1 MIYTFGACVLD
12 TQLHVLSRAAQ
23 PVKLRPKAFEV
34 LVYLLEHADRIVT
47 KHELCEQV
55 WPNQFISEATLGSTV
70 RAVRQAIGDT
80 GEAQHLIQTVHGYG
94 YRCLVPV
101 TVRME
106 PRAAPVPAAEGSG
119 VLTPPLLVSE
129 AEAAGPLPMQTLPP
143 SVPHPVHS
151 PGERKVVT
159 VLCCAPVLPT
169 ADRAAD
175 DLDALY
181 SLMQAFYACVQDT
194 VQQYGG
200 TLQPPMGDRALA
212 VFGAP
217 LAQEDHVMRAGLAAL
232 ALLQRLDE
240 EPCPAGMSMDMRL
253 AVRIGVHTGR
263 MVVGGLGEAPA
274 RLTALVGDVTAQAV
288 ALQEHAAPGTILCSA
303 ATARLLQG
311 RLHCTAVGPVL
322 LQGQASLAH
331 PYTLHRG
338 SRHRTP
344 SGLPLGRV
352 LSPFVGR
359 ERVMATLLALLAQ
372 AEAGRGQV
380 VGVVGEAGMGK
391 SRLVAEFCHS
401 LEGRRLTV
409 LLGGCRSYGGTTPYL
424 PVLELLRH
432 FCGLTETD
440 SPEVSLAKVHH
451 QLQAIGLA
459 SEEWA
464 PVLLYFLGLQEDATP
479 LTALDPEARKARIV
493 TLLTQLWLQASRQQP
508 LLLVL
513 EDLHW
518 SDPSSEEWLGA
529 LVERM
534 VGAPLLV
541 LGTYRPG
548 YRPGWLDKSYVTQ
561 VTLASLPDT
570 ASLRIVQE
578 VLPPAARTA
587 PLVPRL
593 LATAEGNPF
602 FLEELARTVV
612 EQGAESV
619 VSSVPETIQAV
630 LLARLDR
637 LPATAKSLLQAAA
650 VIGKDVAVS
659 LLQSITERSEE
670 SLQQDLVH
678 LQAAEFLYET
688 SLVPEPHYTF
698 KHVLTQEVTYQ
709 SLLRWTC
716 QQYHARIAQV
726 LEAQFPTV
734 ALAQPELLAQHY
746 TEAGLSEQAIPYWQQ
761 AGQQAS
767 DRSAHLEA
775 ISHFTAGIELLK
787 ILPETPEHTQQ
798 ALTLWIALAAALLR
812 TKGQAASEVEHAYT
826 QAYTLCQQ
834 VGETRQLAQVLSGL
848 RQFYVARVQLHTA
861 REISATLLRLVER
874 THDPALSAIAHYDLG
889 VTSFCLGA
897 LPEARQHLEEGIAC
911 YMPAQSRASVFRIG
925 NDPGVGCRLF
935 AAMTLWLLGYPEQA
949 LARIHDALA
958 LAHELSHPFSLAQAR
973 CWAAYVY
980 QFRGDVPAAY
990 EQADAAVTFSTEQG
1004 FTQWAILGT
1013 IFRGWALAMQGQG
1026 EEGLAQVRQGITAW
1040 HATRAAV
1047 QVPYLC
1053 TLLAKICDHLGHP
1066 EDGLQALAEAATL
1079 VEQQEERWWEAEI
1092 YRLRGVLLLRQT
1104 GTSQAEAETWLLR
1117 ALDVARRQQAKSLE
1131 LRAAM
1136 SLARLWQRQD
1146 KRGEARE
1153 LLAPI
1158 YDWFTEGF
1166 DTADLLEAKG
1176 LLADLSRGE

>member
-1 MIYTFGACVLD
+1 M
-12 TQLHVLSRAAQ
+12 
-23 PVKLRPKAFEV
+23 
-34 LVYLLEHADRIVT
+34 
-47 KHELCEQV
+47 
-55 WPNQFISEATLGSTV
+55 
-70 RAVRQAIGDT
+70 
-80 GEAQHLIQTVHGYG
+80 
-94 YRCLVPV
+94 
-101 TVRME
+101 
-106 PRAAPVPAAEGSG
+106 
-119 VLTPPLLVSE
+119 
-129 AEAAGPLPMQTLPP
+129 
-143 SVPHPVHS
+143 
-151 PGERKVVT
+151 T
-159 VLCCAPVLPT
+159 VLCCAPVIPA
-169 ADRAAD
+169 ADHASD

-200 TLQPPMGDRALA
+200 TLQPPMGDRVLA
-212 VFGAP
+212 MFGAP
-217 LAQEDHVMRAGLAAL
+217 LAQEDHVVRAGLAAL
-232 ALLQRLDE
+232 ALLRRLNE
-240 EPCPAGMSMDMRL
+240 EPCPAGSSADVRL
-253 AVRIGVHTGR
+253 AVRIGVHTGL
-263 MVVGGLGEAPA
+263 MVVGGLGDAPA
-274 RLTALVGDVTAQAV
+274 RFTALVGDVTAQAV
-288 ALQEHAAPGTILCSA
+288 ALQEHAAPGTIFCSA
-303 ATARLLQG
+303 AIARLIQG
-311 RLHCTAVGPVL
+311 QLHCTAVGPVP
-322 LQGQASLAH
+322 LQGQASPA
-331 PYTLHRG
+331 PAYTLHSG
-338 SRHRTP
+338 SPHRTP
-344 SGLPLGRV
+344 SGPPLGRV

-391 SRLVAEFCHS
+391 SRLVAEFCHR

-409 LLGGCRSYGGTTPYL
+409 LLGRCRSYGGTTPYL

-432 FCGLTETD
+432 FCGLTEAD
-440 SPEVSLAKVHH
+440 SPEVSIAKVHH

-464 PVLLYFLGLQEDATP
+464 PVLLHFLGLQEDATP
-479 LTALDPEARKARIV
+479 LTALSPEARKARIV

-561 VTLASLPDT
+561 VTLAPLPDA

-578 VLPPAARTA
+578 VLPPAAQTV
-587 PLVPRL
+587 PLVPRI

-612 EQGAESV
+612 EQGAEAA

-650 VIGKDVAVS
+650 VIGKDVALP

-670 SLQQDLVH
+670 SLQQDLAH

-709 SLLRWTC
+709 SLLRRTR

-726 LEAQFPTV
+726 LEAQFPMV

-767 DRSAHLEA
+767 NRSAHLEA
-775 ISHFTAGIELLK
+775 ISHFTAGIELLQT
-787 ILPETPEHTQQ
+787 LPETPERLQH
-798 ALTLWIALAAALLR
+798 ALTLHIALGSALIV
-812 TKGQAASEVEHAYT
+812 TKGHAAPEVEHVYT
-826 QAYTLCQQ
+826 QARALCQQ
-834 VGETRQLAQVLSGL
+834 VGETSELVPVLFGL
-848 RQFYVARVQLHTA
+848 WRFYNTRPQLHTA
-861 REISATLLRLVER
+861 RELGETLLRLALHG
-874 THDPALSAIAHYDLG
+874 HDPALAVIAHYTLG
-889 VTSFCLGA
+889 ATWFCLGVFPVA
-897 LPEARQHLEEGIAC
+897 HQHLKESIAR
-911 YMPAQSRASVFRIG
+911 YTPDQRRALVFRMG
-925 NDPGVGCRLF
+925 QDPGVGCRVY
-935 AAMTLWLLGYPEQA
+935 AALTLWLLGYPEQA
-949 LARIHDALA
+949 LAHVHDALA
-958 LAHELSHPFSLAQAR
+958 LAHELSHPFSLGFAR
-973 CWAAYVY
+973 LFAAFVY
-980 QFRGDVPAAY
+980 QWRRDMPAVQ
-990 EQADAAVTFSTEQG
+990 EQAEAAVALATEQG
-1004 FTQWAILGT
+1004 FPLLAAGGT
-1013 IFRGWALAMQGQG
+1013 SVRGWALAMQGQG
-1026 EEGLAQVRQGITAW
+1026 EEGMAQIRQGIVAYR
-1040 HATRAAV
+1040 ATGAALF
-1047 QVPYLC
+1047 VPYFC
-1053 TLLAKICDHLGHP
+1053 TVLAEVSAHLGHT
-1066 EDGLQALAEAATL
+1066 EDGLQALAEAHTL
-1079 VEQQEERWWEAEI
+1079 VEQHEERYWEAEV

-1104 GTSQAEAETWLLR
+1104 GTSQAEAETWLQR

-1136 SLARLWQRQD
+1136 SLARLWQRQG

-1166 DTADLLEAKG
+1166 DTADLQEAKA
-1176 LLADLSRGE
+1176 LLDELS